1 MWTLLLILSWPSLA
15 STSQLQMPQD
25 LYLNK
30 LNMSLGINYKFNG
43 LLHHNIERVW
53 VVTKIALPKLEDIHF
68 PDINFDPD
76 CKFIRKLNNARQA
89 AKYEIQSIC
98 KSMKPLISLLI
109 QKEKHYENAIKAL
122 LKEEIPRS
130 LHKLG
135 HSHSS
140 SSNQV
145 PVSAG
150 WRFLCDTTKGEV
162 PVSVHKKRAVPAL
175 IPALAGL
182 VMIAVES
189 LNSFLQKKQ
198 SKAMATGLSALRH
211 NQTLAWNSLQQL
223 LNMTFCYMASTM

>member
-1 MWTLLLILSWPSLA
+1 ML
-15 STSQLQMPQD
+15 
-25 LYLNK
+25 
-30 LNMSLGINYKFNG
+30 
-43 LLHHNIERVW
+43 
-53 VVTKIALPKLEDIHF
+53 
-68 PDINFDPD
+68 
-76 CKFIRKLNNARQA
+76 RQA

-98 KSMKPLISLLI
+98 KSMKPLISLLKQI
-109 QKEKHYENAIKAL
+109 EKHYENAIKAL

-135 HSHSS
+135 HFHSS

-150 WRFLCDTTKGEV
+150 QRFSCMTLEKVKV
-162 PVSVHKKRAVPAL
+162 PVSVCKKRAVPAL
-175 IPALAGL
+175 ISALAGL

-211 NQTLAWNSLQQL
+211 DQTLAWNSLWQL
-223 LNMTFCYMASTM
+223 EHDFLL